1 MENISFWV
9 IMSEKAGADGL
20 TLHFAWH
27 RTCFYSVKWGNF
39 VMFLLRKI
47 PKEIYIYI
55 AWGVLVGAVN
65 LGSSWFLI
73 YECHINEIYANY
85 IAWILYNFV
94 SFATNRKS
102 VFHTKAKTAK
112 AYIFELILF
121 YISRIST
128 LLIETGI
135 IYVFVTRLGWY
146 AMGVKVFTSVL
157 VIFLNYFI
165 SKKFIFSIPYKGA
178 AEKQTENVKA
188 ADNGNPTK
196 KKDLA

>member
-1 MENISFWV
+1 MDLQCI
-9 IMSEKAGADGL
+9 
-20 TLHFAWH
+20 LHGTGPA
-27 RTCFYSVKWGNF
+27 FYYVKWGNI
-39 VMFLLRKI
+39 VMVLLRKI

-146 AMGVKVFTSVL
+146 AMGVKVFTAVL

-178 AEKQTENVKA
+178 SEKQTENTKA
-188 ADNGNPTK
+188 ADNGNQTK
-196 KKDLA
+196 KRDLA